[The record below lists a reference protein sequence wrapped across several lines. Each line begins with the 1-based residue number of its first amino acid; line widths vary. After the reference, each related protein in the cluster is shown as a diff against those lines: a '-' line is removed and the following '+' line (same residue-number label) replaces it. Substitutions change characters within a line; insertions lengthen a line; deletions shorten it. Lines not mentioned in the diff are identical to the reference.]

1 MTFEYFGS
9 SEQSFLCSI
18 LGVVETTL
26 WKGLLRFTTRVFALF
41 FPMDRDT
48 KVKELRFSLGL

>member
-18 LGVVETTL
+18 LAV
-26 WKGLLRFTTRVFALF
+26 LRDDSMEKIASIH
-41 FPMDRDT
+41 D
-48 KVKELRFSLGL
+48 